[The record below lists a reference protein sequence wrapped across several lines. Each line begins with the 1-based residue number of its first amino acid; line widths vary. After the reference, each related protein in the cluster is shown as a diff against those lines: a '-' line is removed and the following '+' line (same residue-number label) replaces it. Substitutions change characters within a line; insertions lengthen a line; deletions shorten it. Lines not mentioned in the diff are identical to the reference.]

1 MKQVLVLVLTL
12 LSALSLC
19 AQQEK
24 TEVKSATEATVGSAT
39 STDEASSALV
49 FYRPKRFTGS
59 GLTPSVYVNGEQV
72 ARLDNGR
79 YFVVKL
85 KPGTYK
91 IESSMKHDPL
101 ELEVKAG
108 KQQFLEMVI
117 LAGNWR
123 GGGRFIPT
131 GESDAREAL
140 KKLKALDQKWV
151 TSKNVSL
158 DLPEESAAGK

>member
-1 MKQVLVLVLTL
+1 M
-12 LSALSLC
+12 
-19 AQQEK
+19 
-24 TEVKSATEATVGSAT
+24 
-39 STDEASSALV
+39 
-49 FYRPKRFTGS
+49 GS
-59 GLTPSVYVNGEQV
+59 GLTPSVYVNGEEV

-79 YFVVKL
+79 FFVLKL

-117 LAGNWR
+117 LTGNWR
-123 GGGRFIPT
+123 GGGRLIPT
-131 GESDAREAL
+131 GETDAREAL

-158 DLPEESAAGK
+158 DLPEDSAAGK